1 MEFGFTSE
9 QEMLR
14 KSFSEF
20 LTKECPIETVKE
32 RLESDAGFSTGVWR
46 KIADLGWLG
55 LGHPE
60 VGGGSEGSFLDLF
73 ILFEEVGRVQMPG
86 PLFAS
91 IALSAQLIR
100 EAGSS
105 QQKAELLPPILA
117 GETVCTLADLDEKGR
132 YDGNRPRITAAGGP
146 DESLVVNGT
155 RLLVP
160 FAHIAD
166 EILICAAVTGDGAVG
181 PTIIRIDGEADGLTK
196 TPLSTMAG
204 DRTFVLSFDNLTVT
218 EDRIVGTRGGG
229 GAHLAG
235 IRPRAVM
242 LKCAEMIGGMQQVVD
257 RTVDYAKERQQ
268 FGKPLGTLQA
278 VQHYCVDMTTLAET
292 GRLMAYQAASLLS
305 DGIACEKEVAMAK
318 AWCSDAYKK
327 CTWLAHQIHGGIGFT
342 DEYNLD
348 LFYRHA
354 KEAELA
360 FGDSWHHRSTVAD
373 EMGL

>member
-1 MEFGFTSE
+1 
-9 QEMLR
+9 
-14 KSFSEF
+14 
-20 LTKECPIETVKE
+20 
-32 RLESDAGFSTGVWR
+32 
-46 KIADLGWLG
+46 
-55 LGHPE
+55 
-60 VGGGSEGSFLDLF
+60 
-73 ILFEEVGRVQMPG
+73 
-86 PLFAS
+86 
-91 IALSAQLIR
+91 
-100 EAGSS
+100 
-105 QQKAELLPPILA
+105 
-117 GETVCTLADLDEKGR
+117 
-132 YDGNRPRITAAGGP
+132 
-146 DESLVVNGT
+146 
-155 RLLVP
+155 
-160 FAHIAD
+160 
-166 EILICAAVTGDGAVG
+166 
-181 PTIIRIDGEADGLTK
+181 
-196 TPLSTMAG
+196 
-204 DRTFVLSFDNLTVT
+204 
-218 EDRIVGTRGGG
+218 
-229 GAHLAG
+229 
-235 IRPRAVM
+235 M